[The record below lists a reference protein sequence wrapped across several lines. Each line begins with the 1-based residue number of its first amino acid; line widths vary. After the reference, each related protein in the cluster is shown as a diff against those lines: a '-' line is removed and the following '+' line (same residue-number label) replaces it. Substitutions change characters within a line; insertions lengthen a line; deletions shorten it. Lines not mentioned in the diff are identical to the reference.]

1 MHKINDYISK
11 EDEAEIVEAI
21 KAGEKQTSG
30 EIRLHIEMTC
40 PIEDPYERA
49 LIVFEELEMHKTD
62 LKNGILIYVAL
73 EDHKLVLCG
82 DKGINEKVG
91 QGFWES
97 TVELITSH
105 FKKNQYKDGLV
116 KGIAEVGYK
125 LKEYFPYQSDDINEL
140 SDDISKG

>member
-1 MHKINDYISK
+1 MPKLKEYISK
-11 EDEAEIVEAI
+11 DDEKEIIEAI

-30 EIRLHIEMTC
+30 EIRLHIEMKC
-40 PIEDPYERA
+40 PVEDAYDRA
-49 LIVFEELEMHKTD
+49 LGVFEELGMHKTE
-62 LKNGILIYVAL
+62 LANGILIYVAI

-97 TVELITSH
+97 TVKLITSY
-105 FKKNQYKDGLV
+105 FKKNQYKEGLV
-116 KGIAEVGYK
+116 KGIAEVGQK
-125 LKEYFPYQSDDINEL
+125 LKQYFPYQSDDTNEL